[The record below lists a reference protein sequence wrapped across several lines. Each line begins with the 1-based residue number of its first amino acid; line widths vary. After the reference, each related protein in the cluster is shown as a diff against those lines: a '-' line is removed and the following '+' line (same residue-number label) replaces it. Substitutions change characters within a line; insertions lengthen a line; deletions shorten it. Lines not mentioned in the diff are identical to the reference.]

1 MPRKPRYEVADS
13 ARAQVFHAIQWCV
26 FDGRS
31 CAAMI
36 R

>member
-13 ARAQVFHAIQWCV
+13 AQVQVFHAVQQCV
-26 FDGRS
+26 LDGRS